1 MKKIFLLLLPI
12 LLISCSKSKEI
23 KSAQGGIDIISNIY
37 FNASQGLEDSKQFHI
52 SKINYIGD
60 DIVELVPNVEI
71 AEVIDSVYYIRDTTF
86 YRAGTVEESKHF
98 IFKYHQMVGDPE
110 SIYKKNYGAVWLN
123 TPIFDYDKRKN
134 IADTIL
140 YDNKVYKRFEI
151 NTKENYTVFYI
162 YQTDTIL
169 PYSLN
174 KIAEKDY
181 KGRIERIDSYD
192 KTKDLF
198 STMWLIARKTVD
210 LDAKK
215 IFEYNTYIDGELEK
229 RKKEKKY

>member
-1 MKKIFLLLLPI
+1 MKKIVLLLFPI
-12 LLISCSKSKEI
+12 LLLSCNKSKEI

-52 SKINYIGD
+52 SKINYVGE
-60 DIVELVPNVEI
+60 DIVELVPNIEI

-86 YRAGTVEESKHF
+86 YRAGTLDESKHF
-98 IFKYHQMVGDPE
+98 IFREHQMAGDPE

-123 TPIFDYDKRKN
+123 TEIFDYNKRKN

-140 YDNKVYKRFEI
+140 YENKVYKRFAI
-151 NTKENYTVFYI
+151 NNKENYTVFYI

-198 STMWLIARKTVD
+198 STMWLISRKTVD
-210 LDAKK
+210 VEAKK
-215 IFEYNTYIDGELEK
+215 IFDYNTFIENEFTK
-229 RKKEKKY
+229 RKQEKK

>member
-1 MKKIFLLLLPI
+1 MKNIFLLLLPI
-12 LLISCSKSKEI
+12 ILLSCNKSGEI

-52 SKINYIGD
+52 SKINYIGE

-71 AEVIDSVYYIRDTTF
+71 PEVIDSVYYINNENF
-86 YRAGTVEESKHF
+86 YRAGTVDESKHF
-98 IFKYHQMVGDPE
+98 IFKEHKMVGNPE
-110 SIYKKNYGAVWLN
+110 SLYKKDYGAVWLN
-123 TPIFDYDKRKN
+123 TPIFDYEKRKN

-162 YQTDTIL
+162 HPTDTIL

-174 KIAEKDY
+174 RIAEKDY

-198 STMWLIARKTVD
+198 STMWLIPRKEVD
-210 LDAKK
+210 VEAKK
-215 IFEYNTYIDGELEK
+215 MFEYNSFINEEFEK
-229 RKKEKKY
+229 KKKESK